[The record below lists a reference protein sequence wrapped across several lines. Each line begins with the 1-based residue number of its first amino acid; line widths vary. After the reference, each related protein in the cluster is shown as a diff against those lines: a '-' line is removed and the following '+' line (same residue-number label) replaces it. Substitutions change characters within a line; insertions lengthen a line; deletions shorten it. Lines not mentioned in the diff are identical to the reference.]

1 MDIKEA
7 YQIKAEELAM
17 KLYDKEYEELTET
30 AQIVI
35 YERAIVVV
43 HEELQ
48 EKADSMRKELQL
60 EEMQKTK

>member
-1 MDIKEA
+1 MMDLKEE

-35 YERAIVVV
+35 YERAVVVV
-43 HEELQ
+43 HEDLQ
-48 EKADSMRKELQL
+48 EKAEAIAEELYWQ
-60 EEMQKTK
+60 E

>member
-1 MDIKEA
+1 MMDLKEE

-35 YERAIVVV
+35 YERAVVVV
-43 HEELQ
+43 HEDLQ
-48 EKADSMRKELQL
+48 EKAEAIGEELY
-60 EEMQKTK
+60 